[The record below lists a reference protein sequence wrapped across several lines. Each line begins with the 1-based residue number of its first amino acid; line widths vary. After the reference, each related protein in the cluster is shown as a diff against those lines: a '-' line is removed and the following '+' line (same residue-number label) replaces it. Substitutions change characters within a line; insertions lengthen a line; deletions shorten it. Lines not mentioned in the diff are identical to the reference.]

1 MSGPDRGAIMRTV
14 PIFIALVSF
23 LGSAGQAFPATTE
36 TIVLIRHGE
45 KPPGGEGRLDCHGL
59 NRANALP
66 AALTKQFGRFDAIF
80 APDPDQMKK
89 DDGVKY
95 RYLRPLE
102 TVTPLS
108 KATGTA
114 VDTRFG
120 YKETGDLRRELL
132 SPHYRGATLL
142 VAWEHKKLVK
152 LARDL
157 IEHGGGDPGLV
168 GKWSGRDFD
177 SIYVIRIVRDGGVT
191 SASFGRSSEG
201 LNAEGSA
208 DCR

>member
-66 AALTKQFGRFDAIF
+66 AALTKQFGRFD
-80 APDPDQMKK
+80 
-89 DDGVKY
+89 VKY